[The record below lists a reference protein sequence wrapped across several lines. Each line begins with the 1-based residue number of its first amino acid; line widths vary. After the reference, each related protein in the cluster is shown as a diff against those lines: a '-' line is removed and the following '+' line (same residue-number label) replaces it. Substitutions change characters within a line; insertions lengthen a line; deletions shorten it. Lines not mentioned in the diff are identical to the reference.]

1 MRRREFIA
9 LVGGASLAC
18 RSRAR
23 AQQPPRRTLRLGLLE
38 PGAPPDPLLEAMRG
52 RLRELGYGEG
62 RDLVLEVRWAE
73 GNLARFPELALELA
87 SLKVD
92 VLHAFSTPAVIAAQN
107 ATTTIPIVFSAVG
120 DPVRTGIVSSLARP
134 TGNATGISLLAT
146 ELAAKRLEMLK
157 EIAPNTSRVAMLWN
171 DTNPSMTLRARES
184 QDAAT
189 KLGVTIQSIGVHDL
203 IDFDSAFASIE
214 SGRIDALLTLIDPF
228 TRQNRQRIVDFAMR
242 RRLPAIYEA
251 REFVESGGLIS
262 YGPSLFTIQRRVA
275 EYIDKIFRGA
285 KPADLPVE
293 QPTTFELFI
302 NMKTANALG
311 LPIPQSVMLRADE
324 VIE

>member
-18 RSRAR
+18 LSRAR

-73 GNLARFPELALELA
+73 GNLARLPELALELA

-92 VLHAFSTPAVIAAQN
+92 VLHAFSTPAVIAAQK

-120 DPVRTGIVSSLARP
+120 DPVGTGIVSSLARP

-157 EIAPNTSRVAMLWN
+157 ENDIANDIANDAIRSRSLLNSASPRTM
-171 DTNPSMTLRARES
+171 TQSMPWL
-184 QDAAT
+184 
-189 KLGVTIQSIGVHDL
+189 
-203 IDFDSAFASIE
+203 
-214 SGRIDALLTLIDPF
+214 
-228 TRQNRQRIVDFAMR
+228 
-242 RRLPAIYEA
+242 
-251 REFVESGGLIS
+251 
-262 YGPSLFTIQRRVA
+262 
-275 EYIDKIFRGA
+275 
-285 KPADLPVE
+285 
-293 QPTTFELFI
+293 
-302 NMKTANALG
+302 
-311 LPIPQSVMLRADE
+311 
-324 VIE
+324 